1 MVDQICTYL
10 FQNWGIFYYSRRV
23 PKELQPKVGRQRI
36 IVSLK
41 TKNPAKANSLGRL
54 VTQKLDEEWLLLRLG
69 KQLGLASGSTQIK
82 LGNSSLSLGTGSGN
96 PSSGL
101 QSIPSSLPIS
111 RRLKNPRTF
120 SDNNK

>member
-10 FQNWGIFYYSRRV
+10 FQKRGIFYYSRRV

-41 TKNPAKANSLGRL
+41 TKSPTKANSLGQL

-69 KQLGLASGSTQIK
+69 RQFGLASGSTQNVAPFSFSNTSALPKAAWQRQSEK
-82 LGNSSLSLGTGSGN
+82 L
-96 PSSGL
+96 PSNG
-101 QSIPSSLPIS
+101 PSQHQAGHQYVW
-111 RRLKNPRTF
+111 RQTT
-120 SDNNK
+120 